1 MTSIINFAQ
10 TDPATIA
17 QQLATSSLQG
27 AQSLLATQTQSA
39 QQSSTALTSLQS
51 ALGAFQ
57 TALTSLSG
65 SGTLSNTSNSFV
77 SYATTLSNSSVASV
91 TTSAGAQTG
100 NYQFYV
106 QQLASA
112 QDLLYQNVPAVATAQ
127 SGTLGV
133 SLADGTNF
141 SVDLTTADTDG
152 DGTLTPAE
160 MARAIN
166 QASGNTG
173 KVVASVITV
182 NGQSELQLAAGSTG
196 ADSAITLDTS
206 GLQSTA
212 LQSALSGP
220 TQLAPAQDAIFSIG
234 GQGGIQVQQSSNTF
248 KGISGVSVT
257 FNSAMSPTDPPLSLT
272 VAQDASGTAANV
284 QKFVDAYNTLKSA
297 LDKLTQLG
305 NAASGTQAA
314 ALAEDSGVIA
324 MRNRLNQIMR
334 QSFGGM
340 SLPLLGVTANRDGT
354 LSLDQ
359 TRLNNTL
366 AANPQALDQVF
377 GNAGLVRNTGMLG
390 ALNTYLNSWLDPV
403 TGQITA
409 RQASVQATQKS
420 ITTRQTAL
428 TDQYNNLYQNYL
440 ARFSQLQ
447 SLESQMNQTAGLF
460 STSSSSNS

>member
-1 MTSIINFAQ
+1 MTSIINFSQ

-27 AQSLLATQTQSA
+27 AQSLLNTQTQSA
-39 QQSSTALTSLQS
+39 QQTSTALTSLQS

-65 SGTLSNTSNSFV
+65 SGSISNTSNSFV

-106 QQLASA
+106 QQVASA
-112 QDLLYQNVPAVATAQ
+112 QDLLYQNVPSVATAQ

-166 QASGNTG
+166 QASGNSG
-173 KVVASVITV
+173 EVIASVITV

-206 GLQSTA
+206 GLQSAA
-212 LQSALSGP
+212 LQAALSSS
-220 TQLAPAQDAIFSIG
+220 TELAPARDAIFWVG
-234 GQGGIQVQQSSNTF
+234 GQGGIQVQQASNTF
-248 KGISGVSVT
+248 TGITGVSVT
-257 FNSAMSPTDPPLSLT
+257 FNSAMSPTDPPLALT
-272 VAQDASGTAANV
+272 VSQDASGTATNV
-284 QKFVDAYNTLKSA
+284 QKFVTAYNTLKAA
-297 LDKLTQLG
+297 LDKLTQVSSSS
-305 NAASGTQAA
+305 SGTQAG
-314 ALAEDSGVIA
+314 ALTDDSGVIA
-324 MRNRLNQIMR
+324 MRSRLNQIMR

-340 SLPLLGVTANRDGT
+340 NLVSLGVSADRNGV

-359 TRLNNTL
+359 TRMSKTL

-377 GNAGLVRNTGMLG
+377 GQAGLVKNTGMLG
-390 ALNTYLNSWLDPV
+390 ALNSYVNSWVDPV

-409 RQASVQATQKS
+409 RQASVQAIQKNIS
-420 ITTRQTAL
+420 TRQTAL
-428 TDQYNNLYQNYL
+428 TNQYNNLYQNYL
-440 ARFSQLQ
+440 AKFSQLQ
-447 SLESQMNQTAGLF
+447 SLEGKMSQTSGLF
-460 STSSSSNS
+460 STNTNSNS